1 MQTRY
6 VVAAFALLAALVYLS
21 IKHVPSPPPTD
32 PTTQTPV
39 EARSNTESN
48 APAPTKPASSA
59 ATSRAQAQAS
69 TTVAAAPA
77 IVQPQLLTEP
87 KVEPIHVG
95 ELHRQAIEKFKALT
109 GGQDEITPLH
119 EALANES
126 RDIEWSYGMEER
138 LNRFLVGRGAE
149 LGIEAP
155 VIACRKTGCEIQL
168 VTYKKPPAFD
178 QLLGALRQ
186 EPWFNLTTV
195 NQARVPV
202 SSDAIVGWLFLK
214 RP

>member
-6 VVAAFALLAALVYLS
+6 VIAAFALLAALIYLS
-21 IKHVPSPPPTD
+21 IKHVPSHQPAL

-39 EARSNTESN
+39 DARSNTKSDESV
-48 APAPTKPASSA
+48 PIEPASSA
-59 ATSRAQAQAS
+59 AASRAQAQAS
-69 TTVAAAPA
+69 AVAAVPA
-77 IVQPQLLTEP
+77 IVQPRPLTEQ
-87 KVEPIHVG
+87 KIEPIHVG
-95 ELHRQAIEKFKALT
+95 ELHRQAIERFKALT

-126 RDIEWSYGMEER
+126 RDIEWSYGMEEQ
-138 LNRFLVGRGAE
+138 LNRFLVSRGAE

-155 VIACRKTGCEIQL
+155 MIACRKTGCEIQL

>member
-6 VVAAFALLAALVYLS
+6 VVAGLALLSALIYLS
-21 IKHVPSPPPTD
+21 IKHVPSPQPGLPP
-32 PTTQTPV
+32 TQTPV
-39 EARSNTESN
+39 EARSKTKSDESVPTE
-48 APAPTKPASSA
+48 AASSA
-59 ATSRAQAQAS
+59 AASRAQPQA
-69 TTVAAAPA
+69 VAIAAAPA
-77 IVQPQLLTEP
+77 IIRPQPLTEP
-87 KVEPIHVG
+87 KIEPIHVG

-126 RDIEWSYGMEER
+126 RDIEWSYGMEEQ

-178 QLLGALRQ
+178 HLLGALRQ